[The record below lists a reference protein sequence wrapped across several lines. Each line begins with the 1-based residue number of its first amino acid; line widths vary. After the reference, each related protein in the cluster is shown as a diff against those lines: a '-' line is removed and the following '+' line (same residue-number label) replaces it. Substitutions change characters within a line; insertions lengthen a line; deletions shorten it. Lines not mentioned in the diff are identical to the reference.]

1 MMRAM
6 MHEGWIDTTVGELAQ
21 INPESLG
28 VRTPDD
34 YEFGYIDLS
43 MVNEGQISYP
53 SEKIK
58 YKNASPRARRLVKNG
73 DILLAT
79 VRPNLKGFGSI
90 GSNAKDLICSTGFA
104 VLRCQESATADYLY
118 QYIFSDFVYR
128 QIDALVVGSNYPAI
142 NNEDV
147 QNLEVTIPVSLDE
160 RHKIAAILRTWDDAI
175 ERQAKIVTLVQKKRK
190 ALLSKLLSEHAP
202 NKSLRSFVKPVAREI
217 PTPTDSYYALGLR
230 SHAKGTFQ
238 RFIKDAAT
246 IGMESVYQVKEN
258 DLIVN
263 ITFAW
268 EGAIALV
275 KKADEHCVV
284 SHRFPTFEIDTT
296 QALPQ
301 FIRHVVQTKR
311 FIEHLGIISPGGAGR
326 NRVLSKKDFM
336 ELKIWLPDPKTQT
349 HIADVI
355 STVEAELEIAKR
367 LLEKNKQQKRGLM
380 QKLLT
385 GQWRVKTS
393 EQEAA

>member
-1 MMRAM
+1 

>member
-1 MMRAM
+1 
-6 MHEGWIDTTVGELAQ
+6 
-21 INPESLG
+21 
-28 VRTPDD
+28 
-34 YEFGYIDLS
+34 